1 VGDKKNKRM
10 KLMKFIFMT
19 YLNAFASNVFLAPKV
34 MNFEDVDLIK
44 VILFIHFKV
53 IHFYVVKIMNA

>member
-1 VGDKKNKRM
+1 
-10 KLMKFIFMT
+10 
-19 YLNAFASNVFLAPKV
+19 
-34 MNFEDVDLIK
+34 MNFEDTDLIK

>member
-1 VGDKKNKRM
+1 MGEQKNKRK

-19 YLNAFASNVFLAPKV
+19 YLNAFGSNVFLAPKV

-44 VILFIHFKV
+44 AILFIYLKV
-53 IHFYVVKIMNA
+53 IHFYVVKSMNA